1 MYDKPKLGLAL
12 SGGGARGLAHIG
24 VLKVLE
30 ANNTQV
36 DFLSG
41 TSMGGVIAAAYAAGL
56 CPDEIEQI
64 ALSFR
69 SSRDMLKLADPDIP
83 SAGLFRGDQLLKFFK
98 GHIGDLRFDQLDI
111 PLGLVA
117 VDIKTGNEVH
127 FFEGSVSEALRAS
140 VSVPGLLS
148 PIDHGEQRLVD
159 GGLLNNLPVD
169 VTYEMGADIV
179 LAVDVMTAT
188 SEASF
193 WQILGERRMLPGK
206 IGEIISVLGDSLN
219 ILIQQQNLRK
229 LEQAPPTFLL
239 QPQISQQ
246 ISVVS
251 GYHRVPELVEEG
263 ISVAEEIIEEL
274 KEHLQIANKQV
285 SI

>member
-1 MYDKPKLGLAL
+1 MYDKPKLGLTL

-30 ANNTQV
+30 ANNIQV
-36 DFLSG
+36 DYLAG

-56 CPDEIEQI
+56 NPDEIEQI
-64 ALSFR
+64 ALGFR

-98 GHIGDLRFDQLDI
+98 GHIGDLRFDQLSI

-117 VDIKTGNEVH
+117 VDIKTGSEVH

-148 PIDHGEQRLVD
+148 PIDQGEQRLVD

-179 LAVDVMTAT
+179 LAVDVMSAT

-219 ILIQQQNLRK
+219 ILIQQQNLHK

-239 QPQISQQ
+239 QPHISQQ

-274 KEHLQIANKQV
+274 KEQLQITNKQV